1 MAPAKIS
8 NQTEHAGRFG
18 IGHLSHHLA
27 VASRNINLLSANP
40 RQRQQC
46 RYRQNEGDQ
55 KHRAAGQQIA
65 GGTHQCRRRTVAE
78 RSEPGI
84 APEPLADRE
93 RTDQAE
99 ADRRDRRAQHA
110 ACQRMQGSGCGHDGK
125 NRPHRIGK
133 RAGADGR
140 DRKAGHQPLG
150 TGSVDD
156 RSAGHLPEQG
166 DDAADR
172 QHKADLDLG
181 PFLGGQIDRN
191 ERPEAGLH
199 VGQKENEP
207 VEAALAFARGRRR
220 RAWPRRLEY
229 ERRNITGGGSLA
241 AIVVNPIDGRGK
253 TRDQIILP

>member
-1 MAPAKIS
+1 MTHQS
-8 NQTEHAGRFG
+8 EHAGRFG
-18 IGHLSHHLA
+18 IGHLAHHLA
-27 VASRNINLLSANP
+27 MASRNINLLFANP

-55 KHRAAGQQIA
+55 KHRPAGQQIA
-65 GGTHQCRRRTVAE
+65 RDPHQRRRRAVAE
-78 RSEPGI
+78 RGEAGI

-99 ADRRDRRAQHA
+99 ADRRDRGAQHA
-110 ACQRMQGSGCGHDGK
+110 ACQRMQRGGCGHYGK

-133 RAGADGR
+133 RTGADGR
-140 DRKAGHQPLG
+140 DRKTGHQPLG
-150 TGSVDD
+150 TGRIDD
-156 RSAGHLPEQG
+156 RSAGHLAEQP

-172 QHKADLDLG
+172 QHEADLDLG

-207 VEAALAFARGRRR
+207 VEAALAFARGRRW
-220 RAWPRRLEY
+220 RAWLQRFGY
-229 ERRNITGGGSLA
+229 ERRNIAGGGGSLA
-241 AIVVNPIDGRGK
+241 AIVVDPIDGRGK